1 MMKRKKIILSC
12 CHNCPS
18 SDMMVKFLENE
29 KKYYRYQDSPM
40 VNESLSACSAPSLTQ
55 KLWIYTNFDCNLR
68 CTYCVAKSSPNTA
81 RKALGLD
88 NVKRLVD
95 EAVQLGFKE
104 IFLTGGEPF
113 ILTDIYE
120 MIAYSSAKLPTTV
133 LTNAM
138 LFNRS
143 RLDNL
148 STVANDKLT
157 LQVSLDG
164 GNAEDHDAY
173 RGRDTWRKTVEGIK
187 LLLDNDFHIRLS
199 TTETPANSDRL
210 SEICE
215 FHHGIGIP
223 EQDHIVRPLAR
234 RGYSLEGIEVSAA
247 NIAPELTVSLD
258 GVFWNPLS
266 TDPDMQ
272 VSRSIF
278 PLRDALESVNHQF
291 ERLAGGDT
299 TGMMTFT

>member
-1 MMKRKKIILSC
+1 MKNK
-12 CHNCPS
+12 
-18 SDMMVKFLENE
+18 
-29 KKYYRYQDSPM
+29 
-40 VNESLSACSAPSLTQ
+40 SLSSCRAASLTR
-55 KLWIYTNFDCNLR
+55 KLWIYTNYDCNLR
-68 CTYCVAKSSPNTA
+68 CSYCVAKSSPNTA
-81 RKALGLD
+81 RKALGLVT
-88 NVKRLVD
+88 VKRLVD

-113 ILTDIYE
+113 ILSDIYE
-120 MIAYSSAKLPTTV
+120 MIAYSSEKLPTTV

-143 RLDNL
+143 RLDKL
-148 STVANDKLT
+148 CAVANDKLT

-164 GNAEDHDAY
+164 GNSEDHDAY
-173 RGRDTWRKTVEGIK
+173 RGRDTWRKTIDGIK
-187 LLLDNDFHIRLS
+187 LLLDNNFHIRLS

-215 FHHGIGIP
+215 FHYGIGIP
-223 EQDHIVRPLAR
+223 EQDHIVRPLAM
-234 RGYSLEGIEVSAA
+234 RGYSLEGIDVSAA

-258 GVFWNPLS
+258 GVFWHPLS

-278 PLRDALESVNHQF
+278 PLCDALESVNHQL
-291 ERLAGGDT
+291 EHL
-299 TGMMTFT
+299 TGRDSTRVMTFT